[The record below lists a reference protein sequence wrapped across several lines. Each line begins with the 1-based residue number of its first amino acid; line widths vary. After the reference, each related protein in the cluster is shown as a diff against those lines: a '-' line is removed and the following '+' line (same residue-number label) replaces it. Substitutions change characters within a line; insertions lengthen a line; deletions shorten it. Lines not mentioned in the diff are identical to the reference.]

1 MKEQKEMPPQPTSTI
16 FDPEIALEK
25 CFHSSKMLQEM
36 IECFLLEMESIF
48 PQMRSALENMDLTE
62 VGRLGHRLKGTVIYL
77 GAEPAK
83 EAALRVEQFCLSN
96 DGTREAA
103 GQAINE
109 LERECGTLK
118 SALTEYSRTAPPD
131 PVE

>member
-1 MKEQKEMPPQPTSTI
+1 MKDQKETRAQPAGAI
-16 FDPEIALEK
+16 FDPEVALEK
-25 CFHSSKMLQEM
+25 CFNSSKMLQEM

-48 PQMRSALENMDLTE
+48 PQMRSALEKKDLTE
-62 VGRLGHRLKGTVIYL
+62 VGRLGHRMKGTVIYL

-83 EAALRVEQFCLSN
+83 EAALRVEQFCLSS
-96 DGTREAA
+96 DGTPEAA

-109 LERECGTLK
+109 LERECETLK
-118 SALTEYSRTAPPD
+118 SALTEYSRTPPD